1 MRAVVCLS
9 NRAAL
14 FGQQQRVDRRPP
26 QLPAAAAVPP
36 HQEGAAPDAPS
47 LDRRSM
53 LAGAA
58 ALATAAACQPALAI
72 QGLTAGRI
80 PGITGP
86 DDDGFYTY
94 QRPEGKSGGHG
105 VGWTEVERYKFKVP
119 QGWEEVPVS
128 IADLGGTEID
138 LRYLSA
144 DQGNLFVV
152 VAPVARFRDIPF
164 NSSLDIQALGT
175 PDQLIAGFA
184 PELYGGPLQ
193 EDDVLDMQVV
203 TKGGLPYYVYELT
216 RHRLVSAAATGNRL
230 YILAVNAK
238 SLQWRKHSE
247 VLLKIRDSFEVPEKA
262 AV

>member
-1 MRAVVCLS
+1 MQAVACRS
-9 NRAAL
+9 NPGAL
-14 FGQQQRVDRRPP
+14 AGQQQGVRR
-26 QLPAAAAVPP
+26 QPAAAALPQRQEASPP
-36 HQEGAAPDAPS
+36 PC
-47 LDRRSM
+47 LDRRSL

-58 ALATAAACQPALAI
+58 ALATAAACQPVLAI
-72 QGLTAGRI
+72 QGSIAGRI

-86 DDDGFYTY
+86 DADGFFTY

-105 VGWTEVERYKFKVP
+105 VGWTEVERYSFKIP

-138 LRYLSA
+138 LRYLSP

-164 NSSLDIQALGT
+164 NTSLDIEALGS

-193 EDDVLDMQVV
+193 EDDIVDMKVV
-203 TKGGLPYYVYELT
+203 SKGGMSYYVYELT

-238 SLQWRKHSE
+238 SLQWRKHSD
-247 VLLKIRDSFEVPEKA
+247 VLLKIRDSFEVPEK
-262 AV
+262 VVV